1 MPRAFDCISHELL
14 IEKLYAYRSCKCA
27 LNLIN
32 DYFSCRQQRTKVRE
46 RFSTWREIMFGV
58 PQGPILGPLLFN
70 IYLNDLYLLSEEFDM
85 ANYIDDCS
93 PYESSVSVEDVIFK
107 LENDARLLMEW
118 YTNNYLSPNPD
129 KWHLLLSDK
138 DNELFVT
145 IGQKSICN
153 SSNEKILGVVF
164 DNILNFNCHLDK
176 LCKKADQKI
185 HALARVSSFMSHKQ
199 RKIIMNAFISSQFNY
214 CPLL

>member
-1 MPRAFDCISHELL
+1 MLETLRKALDKGYITGVLLTDLPRAFDRISHELL
-14 IEKLYAYRSCKCA
+14 IENLYAYGFSKCA

-32 DYFSCRQQRTKVRE
+32 DYFSCRRQRTKMRE

-58 PQGPILGPLLFN
+58 PQGSILGPRLFN
-70 IYLNDLYLLSEEFDM
+70 IYLNDLFLFSEEFDM
-85 ANYIDDCS
+85 ANYADDCS

-118 YTNNYLSPNPD
+118 YTNNYVSPNPD

-138 DNELFVT
+138 GNELFVT

-153 SSNEKILGVVF
+153 SSNEKNLKCGLTINLILTVT
-164 DNILNFNCHLDK
+164 
-176 LCKKADQKI
+176 
-185 HALARVSSFMSHKQ
+185 
-199 RKIIMNAFISSQFNY
+199 
-214 CPLL
+214 